1 MTSHRRL
8 RELLADNRVSKD
20 PRQHWPSW
28 INGEIPDDWALASWV
43 AVRNMFTAHGQ
54 EHRRLRSLVSKAF
67 TPRRIAAMRPFVET
81 KTNELLDELAALPT
95 RGGVDLRERFAYPL
109 PISVIC
115 HLFGVPDDA
124 RPALRRVVDGVFDT
138 SATPEQV
145 QATQYELYTLLNE
158 LVATKRAEPADDL
171 TSVLLRAR
179 DENESRLDERELVDT
194 LILLIGAGHETT
206 VNLLDHAITA
216 VLRHPDQLAMVREGS
231 VSWEQVVTETLRWQA
246 PLANVPLRYAVED
259 IEFDGVVIRAGEPIL
274 AGYAA
279 AGRDPERYE
288 RPDEFDVTRPDNGDH
303 LAFGH
308 GAHYCL
314 GAPLARLEAE
324 VALPALFERFPG
336 MRLAVGGSELRP
348 AGGFIANGHAT
359 LPVMLDGLPRPRG
372 AAPVA

>member
-54 EHRRLRSLVSKAF
+54 EHRRLRSLISKAF

-124 RPALRRVVDGVFDT
+124 RPGLRRVVDGVFDT

-145 QATQYELYTLLNE
+145 QATQYELYALLND

-171 TSVLLRAR
+171 TSALLQAR
-179 DENESRLDERELVDT
+179 DENEARLDERELVDT

-279 AGRDPERYE
+279 AGRDPERYD

-336 MRLAVGGSELRP
+336 MRLAVTGSELRP

-372 AAPVA
+372 TAPVV

>member
-28 INGEIPDDWALASWV
+28 INGDVPENWALASWV
-43 AVRNMFTAHGQ
+43 AVRNMFTAHGR
-54 EHRRLRSLVSKAF
+54 EHRRLRSLVSTAF
-67 TPRRIAAMRPFVET
+67 TPRRIAAMRPYVEAVT
-81 KTNELLDELAALPT
+81 TELLDELAAPSA

-115 HLFGVPDDA
+115 HLFGVPDEA
-124 RPALRRVVDGVFDT
+124 RPGLRRIVDGVFDT

-145 QATQYELYTLLNE
+145 QATQHELYSLLNE
-158 LVATKRAEPADDL
+158 LVATKRADPGDDL

-179 DENESRLDERELVDT
+179 DENEGKLDERELVDT
-194 LILLIGAGHETT
+194 LILLIGAGYETT

-216 VLRHPDQLAMVREGS
+216 MLRHPEQLALVRDGS

-246 PLANVPLRYAVED
+246 PLANVPLRYAIED
-259 IEFDGVVIRAGEPIL
+259 IEIDGVVIRAGEPIL
-274 AGYAA
+274 ASYAA

-324 VALPALFERFPG
+324 IALPALFDRFPG
-336 MRLAVGGSELRP
+336 MRLAVPDSELRP
-348 AGGFIANGHAT
+348 AGGFIANGHAS
-359 LPVMLDGLPRPRG
+359 LPVMLDGLPNPRG
-372 AAPVA
+372 GSATR